1 MNKYRRE
8 QIRKALQLVEEAYS
22 LLSVAKDE
30 EEMAYENL
38 PESLQLS
45 ERGEAMQENVDNLD
59 TAVTALEEAKE
70 ALDNIE

>member
-22 LLSVAKDE
+22 LLSVAKEE

-38 PESLQLS
+38 PESLQSS

-59 TAVTALEEAKE
+59 TAVTALEEAKD
-70 ALDNIE
+70 ALDEIE

>member
-38 PESLQLS
+38 PESLQSS

-59 TAVTALEEAKE
+59 TAVTALEEAKD
-70 ALDNIE
+70 ALDEIE